1 MKRYVK
7 STSVDAKS
15 ALSQFDP
22 IRKLLGEKEWYTI
35 EEYLLN
41 GDKKYSLKDILYDEK
56 AWDAYA
62 DWKMRK
68 YHEKPA
74 LAASTRIKARRYLTA
89 STNIG
94 ASIDSDITKYKKSL
108 TQKAAKSG
116 IWENFGAAEI
126 RKLKDKYSV
135 YPDDNTDYRT
145 AEHNRRSIDSFEDWC
160 MNYVGASTCV
170 KAAAEGNYNKLIKRI
185 DQDGYT
191 CFIIQSGDEPDYWY
205 WCVDTAIVDRYKG
218 TDQKFINDYDNSSEG
233 SSCASFATPEEA
245 EADFRGE

>member
-7 STSVDAKS
+7 STTVDAKS

-35 EEYLLN
+35 EDYLLN

-62 DWKMRK
+62 DWKMQK

-89 STNIG
+89 ST
-94 ASIDSDITKYKKSL
+94 
-108 TQKAAKSG
+108 
-116 IWENFGAAEI
+116 
-126 RKLKDKYSV
+126 
-135 YPDDNTDYRT
+135 
-145 AEHNRRSIDSFEDWC
+145 
-160 MNYVGASTCV
+160 CV
-170 KAAAEGNYNKLIKRI
+170 KAAAEGDYNKLIKRI

-218 TDQKFINDYDNSSEG
+218 TDQEFINDYDNSSEG